1 MLMVCPQCKGS
12 FDGVLQCPKCGVRLM
27 LATEKAQPA
36 AQAAKQGK
44 WHQTP
49 SGRILAGLVLGLGLS
64 YGLLLLASVI
74 MRVAK
79 MESLAPEASAGLFLG
94 VQGLALLAGGMLAG
108 AGQPK
113 GILYGAGV
121 GLVSGFLAFGAMLSG
136 ALNGVIEPFSKEALS
151 PLPPLQPITPKALM
165 AYGLTVAHILF
176 GALGGLIGI
185 IVWKPLPKLDLP
197 ASVPSDQK
205 PVLGTKISLPPQGD
219 KKVLFPWA
227 GPIAWIRVIVGMV
240 VAVGGAIWA
249 LPLLNF
255 LVALGGLDPAEIIK
269 VQKDVSQ
276 GELLALSVLIGGTIA
291 GATTSNGLK
300 QGVLVGFGAG
310 IGMVGYFVIKG
321 ESSGAEKLLGPLL
334 SSIFLG
340 PLGGWFG
347 SELMPPAPK
356 GRVLNKR
363 KGWF

>member
-27 LATEKAQPA
+27 LATEKAPPV
-36 AQAAKQGK
+36 AQGSKQGK

-64 YGLLLLASVI
+64 YGLLLFVTRI
-74 MRVAK
+74 VK
-79 MESLAPEASAGLFLG
+79 MESLAPQGSVFIFLG
-94 VQGLALLAGGMLAG
+94 IQAVALAAGGMLAG
-108 AGQPK
+108 AGQTK
-113 GILYGAGV
+113 GILFGAGV
-121 GLVSGFLAFGAMLSG
+121 GCVSGLLAFVGVITGTLA
-136 ALNGVIEPFSKEALS
+136 GVIEPFSKEALAHV
-151 PLPPLQPITPKALM
+151 PPLQMTLP
-165 AYGLTVAHILF
+165 VVHIVF
-176 GALGGLIGI
+176 GTLGGLIGI

-197 ASVPSDQK
+197 ASVPSEQK

-227 GPIAWIRVIVGMV
+227 GPIAWIRVIIGMM

-249 LPLLNF
+249 LPVLNF
-255 LVALGGLDPAEIIK
+255 LVALGGLDPAGIMK

-300 QGVLVGFGAG
+300 QGVFVGFGAG
-310 IGMVGYFVIKG
+310 ISMVGYFMMTG

-356 GRVLNKR
+356 RT
-363 KGWF
+363 